1 MAFGMFGLARELPRL
16 REISSVLIRHGLGD
30 IVRGA
35 GVSTLLE
42 RAGQV
47 LQWGQAAE
55 VADLEPQQRARLALE
70 ELGPT
75 FVKLGQILS
84 TREDLLPPAWTE
96 ELNKLFS
103 AAAPVPFDD
112 LLPQIEQ
119 ALGRSPFEVFASLD
133 REPYAAAS
141 IAQIHRATLAS
152 GTPVILK
159 IRRPGIAAKVDADLR
174 ILEHIAHLAEREAPE
189 TRRYRPVDV
198 VGQLRRSL
206 ERELDLAVEARNT
219 ERFARNFADDLD
231 VLVPRVYWEWT
242 SSSMNVQE
250 HIDGI
255 RGDDL
260 AAIDKAGFDRK
271 ILAAR
276 GCDAMLKM
284 ILVDGFFQADPHP
297 GNLICLPGHRIAMID
312 FGMVGRL
319 SSTRR
324 SQVVDLLAGFVRQD
338 EETMLEVLLD
348 WRDNDAVNEAR
359 LRADL
364 GELALDFSDAQLKDI
379 RIGTLLH
386 RLSAI
391 LREHSIVLPPDL
403 ALLSKAL
410 ITLEGFGRHYDP
422 EFRLVDRAEPFLNRA
437 LSERYQPVD
446 AWRRGKATL
455 GDFLRL
461 AAFVTGR
468 SCPAGQGRAPWP
480 HPGRPR
486 PQAPRRL
493 RGSPEQCGRPCNHRH
508 HDGVA
513 GDRIVDRH
521 DGNGRADPLWRIA
534 AHVLRACRLSHCI
547 REQPL
552 DYLFYLALQTTIR
565 PSLSVPARF
574 WRAYWQPKNAA
585 MRRP

>member
-1 MAFGMFGLARELPRL
+1 MKFGVFGVARELPRL

-35 GVSTLLE
+35 GVSTLLG

-70 ELGPT
+70 QLGPT

-84 TREDLLPPAWTE
+84 TREDLLPPEWTA

-103 AAAPVPFDD
+103 KVAPVPFDD
-112 LLPQIEQ
+112 LLPQVEL
-119 ALGRSPFEVFASLD
+119 ALGCSPFEVFASLE

-141 IAQIHRATLAS
+141 IAQIHRATLLS

-159 IRRPGIAAKVDADLR
+159 IRRPGIAPKVDADLR
-174 ILEHIAHLAEREAPE
+174 ILEHLAHLAEREAPE
-189 TRRYRPVDV
+189 TRRYRPVEV
-198 VGQLRRSL
+198 VDQLRRSL

-219 ERFARNFADDLD
+219 ERFARNFAGDLG

-250 HIDGI
+250 HIEGI

-260 AAIDKAGFDRK
+260 AAIDNAGLDRK
-271 ILAAR
+271 ALAAR
-276 GCDAMLKM
+276 ASDAMLKM

-297 GNLICLPGHRIAMID
+297 GNLMCLPDNRVAMID

-319 SSTRR
+319 SWSRR
-324 SQVVDLLAGFVRQD
+324 NQIVDLLAGFVRQD
-338 EETMLEVLLD
+338 EKTMLEVLLD

-359 LRADL
+359 LAADL
-364 GELALDFSDAQLKDI
+364 GELALDFSDVQLKDLK
-379 RIGTLLH
+379 IGALLH

-403 ALLSKAL
+403 ALLFKAI

-422 EFRLVDRAEPFLNRA
+422 EFHLVERAEPFLNRA
-437 LSERYQPVD
+437 LSERYQPAD
-446 AWRRGKATL
+446 AWRRGRATL
-455 GDFLRL
+455 DDFLRL
-461 AAFVTGR
+461 VTSLPGDLGRLVKDARHGGIRVDLDLKRLDAFGDRMHNAVALATIGVMTASLVIGSSIIWTVARPIIFGVSLAHVGYLIAFVSSLWIIFSIWRSGR
-468 SCPAGQGRAPWP
+468 R
-480 HPGRPR
+480 
-486 PQAPRRL
+486 
-493 RGSPEQCGRPCNHRH
+493 
-508 HDGVA
+508 
-513 GDRIVDRH
+513 
-521 DGNGRADPLWRIA
+521 
-534 AHVLRACRLSHCI
+534 
-547 REQPL
+547 
-552 DYLFYLALQTTIR
+552 
-565 PSLSVPARF
+565 
-574 WRAYWQPKNAA
+574 
-585 MRRP
+585 

>member
-1 MAFGMFGLARELPRL
+1 MLGVARELPRL
-16 REISSVLIRHGLGD
+16 REISSVLIRYGFGD

-55 VADLEPQQRARLALE
+55 FADIEPQQRARLALE
-70 ELGPT
+70 QLGPT

-103 AAAPVPFDD
+103 EVAPVPFDD
-112 LLPQIEQ
+112 LLPQVER

-174 ILEHIAHLAEREAPE
+174 ILGHLAHLVEREVPE

-250 HIDGI
+250 HIEGI

-260 AAIDKAGFDRK
+260 AAIDKAGLDRK
-271 ILAAR
+271 VLAAR
-276 GCDAMLKM
+276 ASGAMLKM

-297 GNLICLPGHRIAMID
+297 GNLMCLPGNRVAMID

-319 SSTRR
+319 SSARR
-324 SQVVDLLAGFVRQD
+324 RQIVDLLAGFVRQD

-359 LRADL
+359 LAADL
-364 GELALDFSDAQLKDI
+364 GELALDFSDAQLKDLKV
-379 RIGTLLH
+379 GALLH

-403 ALLSKAL
+403 ALLFKAL
-410 ITLEGFGRHYDP
+410 MTLEGFGRHYDP
-422 EFRLVDRAEPFLNRA
+422 EFRLVERAEPFLNRA
-437 LSERYQPVD
+437 LAERYQPVD
-446 AWRRGKATL
+446 AWRRGKAAAS
-455 GDFLRL
+455 DFLRL
-461 AAFVTGR
+461 ASSLPGDLARLVKDARHGRIRVDLDLKRLDAFGYRLHNAVDRATVGIMTASLVIGSSIVMTVEGGPTLFGISLLTYFGFIGYLIAFVNSLWIIFSIWR
-468 SCPAGQGRAPWP
+468 S
-480 HPGRPR
+480 
-486 PQAPRRL
+486 
-493 RGSPEQCGRPCNHRH
+493 
-508 HDGVA
+508 
-513 GDRIVDRH
+513 
-521 DGNGRADPLWRIA
+521 
-534 AHVLRACRLSHCI
+534 
-547 REQPL
+547 
-552 DYLFYLALQTTIR
+552 
-565 PSLSVPARF
+565 
-574 WRAYWQPKNAA
+574 
-585 MRRP
+585 RRP